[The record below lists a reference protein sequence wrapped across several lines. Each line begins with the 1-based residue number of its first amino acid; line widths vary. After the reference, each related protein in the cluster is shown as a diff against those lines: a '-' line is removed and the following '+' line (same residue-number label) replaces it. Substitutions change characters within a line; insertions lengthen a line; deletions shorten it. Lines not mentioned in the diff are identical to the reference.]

1 MHAIRP
7 NNHTNGTV
15 AHRNTHEMTKLQR
28 TSLGVSTGLVGEEP
42 SGGASRPRVGLVG
55 EDVRVVGRG
64 VARFG
69 RGRAR
74 TLLHAVTPAQVP
86 GVRDALALH
95 RRCRPLRHAVANQ
108 CIGLSAAVGVQTTGN
123 NLHPENLTL
132 FAVVSF
138 PVSKCVIFVQI
149 NENFAFGVTVSGYD
163 MAG

>member
-95 RRCRPLRHAVANQ
+95 RRC
-108 CIGLSAAVGVQTTGN
+108 S
-123 NLHPENLTL
+123 
-132 FAVVSF
+132 
-138 PVSKCVIFVQI
+138 
-149 NENFAFGVTVSGYD
+149 
-163 MAG
+163 